1 MDKFLETYNLQ
12 NWIKKKQEIWKKSV
26 SSKEIEIVNKDSK
39 QRKILNQMASLV
51 NSTKHLKKT

>member
-51 NSTKHLKKT
+51 DFI